1 MPTATPLREPRH
13 AVFEPTPWLDGVWKR
28 NRCCEYCTTPA
39 EPGPE
44 RLECI
49 YCNVVAHV
57 VCALPQAAAAASQ
70 GWKPVDWVC
79 CDCRFVMK
87 DCRRAAIIAKNQR
100 KLEYTRHVS
109 TVAIQ
114 ARVRSYIHQ
123 RPFSKLKRTVVIL
136 QGVVRCLYARRK
148 YRSQHINA
156 QRPYAI
162 KILGVTSLDAALEYS
177 CIVSIV
183 RNDGGLLPSSSSS
196 GNSSRRKPNGD
207 ASSLEL
213 SASAEATSR
222 RTLYQFNTKFDRPD
236 ISGTLGH
243 DGGVVESF
251 LVPSTA
257 CGVTVFVTL
266 VSNATTVGE
275 PAGSPPL
282 VFHGQVKYDLEQD
295 LLYNRRTIRCLT
307 CVTDLDDCFEPRERP
322 GSSQT
327 LRMLRRPARQVEWR
341 KSEPGVDDPPPII
354 IRLQLLSFPV
364 ALSHHGLLDEVSSV
378 FSRKAVRRRWW
389 CLLVDHVLY
398 LYKAH
403 TEHAPHFSVQLSRA
417 RLKLH
422 HASGVLEIKSPE
434 RALLVS
440 QADPNARSA
449 WFRKLK
455 ENADAAKS
463 MRRGGTPVKAC
474 THTFAH

>member
-1 MPTATPLREPRH
+1 MTTTKT
-13 AVFEPTPWLDGVWKR
+13 VFNARNSIEPTPWLDGVWKR
-28 NRCCEYCTTPA
+28 NRFCEYCMQPA
-39 EPGPE
+39 APASE
-44 RLECI
+44 RLDCV

-57 VCALPQAAAAASQ
+57 VCALPQSASAASQ

-79 CDCRFVMK
+79 SDCRVVMQ
-87 DCRRAAIIAKNQR
+87 DCRRTAIITRNQR
-100 KLEYTRHVS
+100 KLEYTRHAS

-123 RPFSKLKRTVVIL
+123 KPFSKLKSTVIIL

-148 YRSQHINA
+148 YRSQHLNA

-183 RNDGGLLPSSSSS
+183 RNDGGLLQST
-196 GNSSRRKPNGD
+196 GNSSRRKVNGD
-207 ASSLEL
+207 ASSVEL
-213 SASAEATSR
+213 SASAAATSR
-222 RTLYQFNTKFDRPD
+222 RTLYQFNTKFDKPD
-236 ISGTLGH
+236 VNGTLGH
-243 DGGVVESF
+243 DGGVVESL

-282 VFHGQVKYDLEQD
+282 VFHGQVKWDLEQE
-295 LLYNRRTIRCLT
+295 LLYNRRTVRSLT
-307 CVTDLDDCFEPRERP
+307 CSTDLDDCFEPRERP

-327 LRMLRRPARQVEWR
+327 LRMLRRPARQMEWR
-341 KSEPGVDDPPPII
+341 KSELSVDDPPPIV
-354 IRLQLLSFPV
+354 IRLQLLSFSI
-364 ALSHHGLLDEVSSV
+364 ASSHHGLLDEVSSV

-403 TEHAPHFSVQLSRA
+403 TEHAPHTSVQLSRA

-422 HASGVLEIKSPE
+422 HASGVLEIKTPE

-440 QADPNARSA
+440 QADPSARSA

-455 ENADAAKS
+455 DNADAAKS
-463 MRRGGTPVKAC
+463 MRRGCTPLKVC
-474 THTFAH
+474 THSLSH